1 MVTKSNLNKLLSN
14 YATEDRKAK
23 AAWKKAI
30 MKIHPNKGGNT
41 AYFQEMSRLFNT
53 YYKGNNTARIQNTP
67 PPRTSPPPRPSPP
80 PPPRPAKLTRDN
92 VRNAMYILLRRGELV
107 LNGIKYKVYAWP
119 KDSSARHTLKA
130 QSIFKKII
138 PNINSN
144 AYSFKYSTDP
154 LIIHPGV
161 KNKIAVNRALSA
173 YFRK

>member
-1 MVTKSNLNKLLSN
+1 MATKSNLNKLLSN

-23 AAWKKAI
+23 AAWRKAI

-67 PPRTSPPPRPSPP
+67 PRRTSPSSRPSPS
-80 PPPRPAKLTRDN
+80 PRPAKLTREN
-92 VRNAMYILLRRGELV
+92 VQNAMSTLLRRGELI
-107 LNGIKYKVYAWP
+107 LNGIRYKVYAWP
-119 KDSSARHTLKA
+119 KDSGMRHILKA
-130 QSIFKKII
+130 QSTFKKII

-154 LIIHPGV
+154 LRIHPGV
-161 KNKIAVNRALSA
+161 KNKIAVNRALRA